1 MTNRY
6 MSRLETRLENKINDL
21 ENKQIA
27 ELKMKLDKFELYK
40 QNQSC
45 MIKII
50 VKI

>member
-1 MTNRY
+1 
-6 MSRLETRLENKINDL
+6 MSGLETRLENKINEL
-21 ENKQIA
+21 ENKKIA

-45 MIKII
+45 KIKII